1 MLEQYN
7 TYTLHNF
14 SYLQHRTQPCDDY
27 EPGQPS
33 LCSTI
38 RKRVDVEP
46 EQVQASSAEGTAG
59 APARQ
64 VMIRAYTKEI
74 Q

>member
-1 MLEQYN
+1 MGRRL
-7 TYTLHNF
+7 
-14 SYLQHRTQPCDDY
+14 R
-27 EPGQPS
+27 
-33 LCSTI
+33 
-38 RKRVDVEP
+38 RKRVNVEP